1 MKVIHYLRF
10 CLGVERESQAP
21 DKNEWK
27 NIYDFC
33 LKQSLLGIGYDGL
46 EKLSNSYSI
55 ETNIKYQWIGDAN
68 QVILRN
74 KLLNQRCIELQE
86 MFAEDGFATIILK
99 GQGNALMYPNPLLR
113 QPGDIDIWVLS
124 KDRNKKFGVNRIL
137 EFLNSK
143 IDIKK
148 QIIGYHHVVFPIFDD
163 VEVEVHWR
171 PSWRS
176 SPLYNNRLQKWFR
189 NHSGYTEIKELPD
202 RKGKIIVPSWEFNVI
217 FQLQHMFLHIFQEGL
232 GLRQVLDYYYLLRS
246 SEKLEMRN
254 EELEMT
260 LKHLGLWKFA
270 GAVMYVLREVF
281 LLEEQYLIAPVDER
295 RGKHMLSEILQS
307 GNFGQ
312 YDERNKSLHQKSGIA
327 RSLARAKRQLHFLR
341 DYPHETLCAP
351 YQIYHVIWR
360 KLKLWRWEDIFF
372 WI

>member
-33 LKQSLLGIGYDGL
+33 LKQSLLGIGYAGL
-46 EKLSNSYSI
+46 EKLSNSYSL

-86 MFAEDGFATIILK
+86 MFAEEGFATILLK

-124 KDRNKKFGVNRIL
+124 KDRNKKFDVNRIL

-148 QIIGYHHVVFPIFDD
+148 QIIGYHHVVFPVFDD

-176 SPLYNNRLQKWFR
+176 SPLYNYRLQKWFR
-189 NHSGYTEIKELPD
+189 NHSGYTESKELSD
-202 RKGKIIVPSWEFNVI
+202 RKGKIIVPSWEFNVVY
-217 FQLQHMFLHIFQEGL
+217 QLQHMFLHIFQEGL
-232 GLRQVLDYYYLLRS
+232 GLRQVMDYYYLLKSDVRS
-246 SEKLEMRN
+246 VKSDLFS
-254 EELEMT
+254 T
-260 LKHLGLWKFA
+260 LKYLGLRKFA
-270 GAVMYVLREVF
+270 GAVMYVMREVF
-281 LLEEQYLIAPVDER
+281 LLDEQSMIAPVDEK
-295 RGKHMLSEILQS
+295 RGKFLLNEIMQS

-312 YDERNKSLHQKSGIA
+312 SDIRNEELRKKRGISRSIA
-327 RSLARAKRQLHFLR
+327 RLKRQYRFLR

-351 YQIYHVIWR
+351 FQVYHVIWR
-360 KLKLWRWEDIFF
+360 KLKLWKWE
-372 WI
+372 